1 MGGRTLSNGNVFL
14 PYNHKRSSI
23 GEYMKEKISVV
34 DAVNQMNA
42 RRYQAGMNLLNG
54 VTKSS
59 IENKKKSEKKTE
71 RASKVKKFFDG
82 FFGNSTKMSS

>member
-1 MGGRTLSNGNVFL
+1 
-14 PYNHKRSSI
+14 
-23 GEYMKEKISVV
+23 MKQKISVV

-59 IENKKKSEKKTE
+59 IENKLKAEKKFN
-71 RASKVKKFFDG
+71 RMLKINNFFDSI
-82 FFGNSTKMSS
+82 FGKVQKKES